1 MFKLNKKGYLAV
13 EVILASVVAVSIAV
27 FLIDLTVKMVN
38 KTNDNY
44 TNTLFLTD
52 KALITNNLRKEIKQ
66 DIIQHS
72 KSNINNIGEIEKA
85 TLIDDYSCE
94 LKFKNSNVTSN
105 ININSTKDTI
115 TYSSEYSEYSK
126 TINKDIKYSDI
137 KIKTC
142 TLSEEKNYLI
152 IKINFEDIFT
162 TNNNRDIEIVLYNS
176 TKKLKT

>member
-1 MFKLNKKGYLAV
+1 MVKLNKKGYLAV

-52 KALITNNLRKEIKQ
+52 KALITNPLRKEIKQ
-66 DIIQHS
+66 DIQSNGGLNSANIKNGSCYLEYNNGSDKWIKIS
-72 KSNINNIGEIEKA
+72 KDEENRDA
-85 TLIDDYSCE
+85 
-94 LKFKNSNVTSN
+94 
-105 ININSTKDTI
+105 I
-115 TYSSEYSEYSK
+115 TYSPGYSK
-126 TINKDIKYSDI
+126 TINKDIKYSSIYID
-137 KIKTC
+137 KC
-142 TLSEEKNYLI
+142 GVENNYLI

-176 TKKLKT
+176 TK

>member
-66 DIIQHS
+66 DMKNNS
-72 KSNINNIGEIEKA
+72 GLKSADIKNGSCYLEYNNDSGKW
-85 TLIDDYSCE
+85 
-94 LKFKNSNVTSN
+94 
-105 ININSTKDTI
+105 INIFKDEENRDAI
-115 TYSSEYSEYSK
+115 TYSPGYSK

-137 KIKTC
+137 NIKC

-162 TNNNRDIEIVLYNS
+162 TTNNRDIEIVLYNS
-176 TKKLKT
+176 TK

>member
-1 MFKLNKKGYLAV
+1 MVKLNKKGYLAV

-52 KALITNNLRKEIKQ
+52 KALITNHLRKEIKQ
-66 DIIQHS
+66 DIEKEKNGPIQRADFNG
-72 KSNINNIGEIEKA
+72 KYTCN
-85 TLIDDYSCE
+85 
-94 LKFKNSNVTSN
+94 LKFTGGNTSN
-105 ININSTKDTI
+105 ITIGGNEI
-115 TYSSEYSEYSK
+115 TYQSDREKKYSK
-126 TINKDIKYSDI
+126 TINKDIKYSSIYID
-137 KIKTC
+137 KC
-142 TLSEEKNYLI
+142 GVENNYLI

-176 TKKLKT
+176 TK

>member
-1 MFKLNKKGYLAV
+1 MVKLNKKGYLAV

-52 KALITNNLRKEIKQ
+52 KALITNHLRKEIKQ
-66 DIIQHS
+66 DIQ
-72 KSNINNIGEIEKA
+72 SNIGLNSAGIKNGSCYLEYNNGSGKWVKI
-85 TLIDDYSCE
+85 S
-94 LKFKNSNVTSN
+94 
-105 ININSTKDTI
+105 KDEENRDAI
-115 TYSSEYSEYSK
+115 TYSSGYSK
-126 TINKDIKYSDI
+126 TINKDIKYSSIYID
-137 KIKTC
+137 KC
-142 TLSEEKNYLI
+142 GVENNYLI

-176 TKKLKT
+176 TK

>member
-1 MFKLNKKGYLAV
+1 MVKLNKKGYLAV

-52 KALITNNLRKEIKQ
+52 KALITNNLRKEIKK
-66 DIIQHS
+66 D
-72 KSNINNIGEIEKA
+72 IEKEKIGSIQKA
-85 TLIDDYSCE
+85 YSNGKYTCN
-94 LKFKNSNVTSN
+94 LKFTGGNTSN
-105 ININSTKDTI
+105 ITISGNEI
-115 TYSSEYSEYSK
+115 TYQSDREKKYSK
-126 TINKDIKYSDI
+126 TINKDIKYSSIYID
-137 KIKTC
+137 KC
-142 TLSEEKNYLI
+142 GVENNYLI

-176 TKKLKT
+176 TK

>member
-1 MFKLNKKGYLAV
+1 MVKLNKKGYLAV

-66 DIIQHS
+66 DMKNNS
-72 KSNINNIGEIEKA
+72 GLNSANIKNGSCYLEYNNDSGKWIHILKDEENRDAIA
-85 TLIDDYSCE
+85 YSPG
-94 LKFKNSNVTSN
+94 
-105 ININSTKDTI
+105 
-115 TYSSEYSEYSK
+115 YSK

-137 KIKTC
+137 KIDKCELT
-142 TLSEEKNYLI
+142 NDYLVVR
-152 IKINFEDIFT
+152 IKVEDIFT
-162 TNNNRDIEIVLYNS
+162 NNNNRDIEIVLYNS
-176 TKKLKT
+176 TK

>member
-52 KALITNNLRKEIKQ
+52 KALITNNLRKEIKK
-66 DIIQHS
+66 D
-72 KSNINNIGEIEKA
+72 IEKEKNGPIQRA
-85 TLIDDYSCE
+85 DFNGKYTCN
-94 LKFKNSNVTSN
+94 LKFTGGNTSN
-105 ININSTKDTI
+105 ITISGNEI
-115 TYSSEYSEYSK
+115 TYQSDREKKYSK
-126 TINKDIKYSDI
+126 TINKDIKYSSIYID
-137 KIKTC
+137 KC
-142 TLSEEKNYLI
+142 GVENNYLI

-162 TNNNRDIEIVLYNS
+162 NNNNRDIEIVLYNS
-176 TKKLKT
+176 TK

>member
-1 MFKLNKKGYLAV
+1 MVKLNKKGYLAV

-52 KALITNNLRKEIKQ
+52 KALITNNLRKEIKK
-66 DIIQHS
+66 D
-72 KSNINNIGEIEKA
+72 IEKEKNGPIQRVDFNGKY
-85 TLIDDYSCE
+85 TCN
-94 LKFKNSNVTSN
+94 LKFTGGNTSN
-105 ININSTKDTI
+105 ITIGGNEI
-115 TYSSEYSEYSK
+115 TYQSDRKKKYSK
-126 TINKDIKYSDI
+126 TINKDIKYSSIYID
-137 KIKTC
+137 KC
-142 TLSEEKNYLI
+142 GVENNYLI

-176 TKKLKT
+176 TK

>member
-1 MFKLNKKGYLAV
+1 MVKLNKKGYLAV

-66 DIIQHS
+66 DIQSNSGLKSADIKNGRCYLEYNNDSGKWIYIS
-72 KSNINNIGEIEKA
+72 KDEENRDA
-85 TLIDDYSCE
+85 
-94 LKFKNSNVTSN
+94 
-105 ININSTKDTI
+105 I
-115 TYSSEYSEYSK
+115 TYSPGYSK

-137 KIKTC
+137 NIKC
-142 TLSEEKNYLI
+142 TLENNYLI

-162 TNNNRDIEIVLYNS
+162 TTNNRDIEIVLYNS

>member
-1 MFKLNKKGYLAV
+1 MITMVKLNKKGYLAV

-66 DIIQHS
+66 DIIQNG
-72 KSNINNIGEIEKA
+72 NINNIGEIEKA
-85 TLIDDYSCE
+85 TLIDDYTCE

-115 TYSSEYSEYSK
+115 TYSSEYSGYSK
-126 TINKDIKYSDI
+126 KINKDIKYSDI
-137 KIKTC
+137 NIKTC
-142 TLSEEKNYLI
+142 TLENNYLI

-162 TNNNRDIEIVLYNS
+162 TTNNRDIEIVLYNS
-176 TKKLKT
+176 TK

>member
-1 MFKLNKKGYLAV
+1 MVKLNKKGYLAV

-52 KALITNNLRKEIKQ
+52 KALITNHLRKEIKQ
-66 DIIQHS
+66 DMKNNSGLKSADIKNGRCYLEYNNDSGKWIYIS
-72 KSNINNIGEIEKA
+72 KDEENRDA
-85 TLIDDYSCE
+85 
-94 LKFKNSNVTSN
+94 
-105 ININSTKDTI
+105 I
-115 TYSSEYSEYSK
+115 TYSPGYSK

-137 KIKTC
+137 NIKC
-142 TLSEEKNYLI
+142 TLSEEKTYLI

-176 TKKLKT
+176 TK

>member
-1 MFKLNKKGYLAV
+1 MVKLNKKGYLAV

-52 KALITNNLRKEIKQ
+52 KALITNHLRKEIKQ
-66 DIIQHS
+66 DM
-72 KSNINNIGEIEKA
+72 KNNSGLNSAGIKNG
-85 TLIDDYSCE
+85 SCYLE
-94 LKFKNSNVTSN
+94 YNNGSGKW
-105 ININSTKDTI
+105 INISKDEENRDAI
-115 TYSSEYSEYSK
+115 TYSPGYSK
-126 TINKDIKYSDI
+126 TINKDIKYRDI
-137 KIKTC
+137 NIKC
-142 TLSEEKNYLI
+142 TLKNNYLI

-176 TKKLKT
+176 TK

>member
-1 MFKLNKKGYLAV
+1 MVKLNKKGYLAV

-52 KALITNNLRKEIKQ
+52 KALITNHLRKEIKQ
-66 DIIQHS
+66 DIQSNGGLTPNAGIKNGSCYLEYNNGSGKWIKIS
-72 KSNINNIGEIEKA
+72 KDEENRDA
-85 TLIDDYSCE
+85 
-94 LKFKNSNVTSN
+94 
-105 ININSTKDTI
+105 I
-115 TYSSEYSEYSK
+115 TYSPGYSK
-126 TINKDIKYSDI
+126 TINKDIKYSSIYID
-137 KIKTC
+137 KC
-142 TLSEEKNYLI
+142 GVENNYLI

-176 TKKLKT
+176 TK

>member
-1 MFKLNKKGYLAV
+1 MVKLNKKGYLAV

-52 KALITNNLRKEIKQ
+52 KALITNNLRKEIKK
-66 DIIQHS
+66 D
-72 KSNINNIGEIEKA
+72 IEKEKIGSIQRA
-85 TLIDDYSCE
+85 YSNGKYTCN
-94 LKFKNSNVTSN
+94 LKFTGGNTSN
-105 ININSTKDTI
+105 ITIGGNEI
-115 TYSSEYSEYSK
+115 TYQSDREKKYSK
-126 TINKDIKYSDI
+126 TINKDIKYSSIYID
-137 KIKTC
+137 KC
-142 TLSEEKNYLI
+142 GVENNYLI

-176 TKKLKT
+176 TK

>member
-1 MFKLNKKGYLAV
+1 MVKLNKKGYLAV

-52 KALITNNLRKEIKQ
+52 KALITNHLRKEIKQ
-66 DIIQHS
+66 DMKNNS
-72 KSNINNIGEIEKA
+72 GLKSAGIKNGSCYLEYNNDSGKWIN
-85 TLIDDYSCE
+85 
-94 LKFKNSNVTSN
+94 
-105 ININSTKDTI
+105 TKDEANRDAI
-115 TYSSEYSEYSK
+115 TYSPGYSK

-137 KIKTC
+137 NIKTC
-142 TLSEEKNYLI
+142 TLENNYLI

-162 TNNNRDIEIVLYNS
+162 TTNNRDIEIVLYNS
-176 TKKLKT
+176 TK

>member
-1 MFKLNKKGYLAV
+1 MVKLNKKGYLAV

-52 KALITNNLRKEIKQ
+52 KALITNNLRKEIKK
-66 DIIQHS
+66 D
-72 KSNINNIGEIEKA
+72 IEKEKNGPIQRA
-85 TLIDDYSCE
+85 DFNGKYTCN
-94 LKFKNSNVTSN
+94 LKFTGGNTSN
-105 ININSTKDTI
+105 ITISGNEI
-115 TYSSEYSEYSK
+115 TYQSDREKKYSK
-126 TINKDIKYSDI
+126 TINKDIKYSSIYID
-137 KIKTC
+137 KC
-142 TLSEEKNYLI
+142 GVENNYLI

-176 TKKLKT
+176 TK

>member
-66 DIIQHS
+66 DMKNNS
-72 KSNINNIGEIEKA
+72 GLKSAGIKNG
-85 TLIDDYSCE
+85 SCYLE
-94 LKFKNSNVTSN
+94 YNKDSGKW
-105 ININSTKDTI
+105 INIFKDEENRDAI
-115 TYSSEYSEYSK
+115 TYSPGYSK

-137 KIKTC
+137 NIKC
-142 TLSEEKNYLI
+142 TLENNYLI

-162 TNNNRDIEIVLYNS
+162 TTNNRDIEIVLYNS
-176 TKKLKT
+176 TK

>member
-1 MFKLNKKGYLAV
+1 MVKLNKKGYLAV

-72 KSNINNIGEIEKA
+72 KSNINNIETV
-85 TLIDDYSCE
+85 TLIDDYTCK

-162 TNNNRDIEIVLYNS
+162 TTNNRDIEIVLYNS